1 MNGWLLDYM
10 KEKVE
15 VMEMR
20 RFDWDLGGKVMRCG
34 IDSGVRRGKELSNI
48 PLIGKRL
55 SR

>member
-15 VMEMR
+15 VMERR
-20 RFDWDLGGKVMRCG
+20 RFDWDLGGEVMRYG
-34 IDSGVRRGKELSNI
+34 MESGARRGKELSSI
-48 PLIGKRL
+48 PMMGKRL